1 MTYVKT
7 AQQNIPG
14 VIVASGWKA
23 KGNTIRMV
31 FQNSITDPKGKRIPL
46 ADGVKFSPNET
57 LLVAPV
63 KNKRSDRSPDY
74 VGICFPDAEVSAVP
88 EKK

>member
-7 AQQNIPG
+7 DQKSTPG
-14 VIVASGWKA
+14 VIIASGWNA
-23 KGNTIRMV
+23 KGKTIRMV

-46 ADGVKFSPNET
+46 ADGVKFSPNEV
-57 LLVAPV
+57 LLIAPV
-63 KNKRSDRSPDY
+63 KNKRSDRSPDF
-74 VGICFPDAEVSAVP
+74 VGICFPDTDLSAVP